1 MKNLEEELKKYS
13 EIYKLNFNSFKIIKR
28 NFLFSK
34 KIIILYGVNNYYF
47 KISKKIKDIKDIR
60 DIESGNDFFPYFNIL
75 KKSDLENWISS
86 IQAINIQ
93 KSRLLKT
100 IPDGKKLRDSFKKK
114 FKV

>member
-13 EIYKLNFNSFKIIKR
+13 EIYKLNFNSFKVIKKN
-28 NFLFSK
+28 NFFGEK
-34 KIIILYGVNNYYF
+34 KIILYGVNEYYF
-47 KISKKIKDIKDIR
+47 ETSKEIDV
-60 DIESGNDFFPYFNIL
+60 SNNYFPYFNIL

-86 IQAINIQ
+86 IQTINIQ
-93 KSRLLKT
+93 KSRLLKS

>member
-1 MKNLEEELKKYS
+1 MKNIEEELKKYS
-13 EIYKLNFNSFKIIKR
+13 KIYKLNFTSFKIIKKKL
-28 NFLFSK
+28 LFSQE
-34 KIIILYGVNNYYF
+34 IIILYGINNYYF
-47 KISKKIKDIKDIR
+47 KASKDIDV
-60 DIESGNDFFPYFNIL
+60 SNNFFPYFNVL

-93 KSRLLKT
+93 KSRLLKS

>member
-13 EIYKLNFNSFKIIKR
+13 DIYKLNFNSFKVIKKN
-28 NFLFSK
+28 NFFGEK
-34 KIIILYGVNNYYF
+34 KIILYGVNEYYF
-47 KISKKIKDIKDIR
+47 ETSKEIDV
-60 DIESGNDFFPYFNIL
+60 SNNYFPYFNIL

-86 IQAINIQ
+86 IQTINIQ
-93 KSRLLKT
+93 KSRLLKS

>member
-13 EIYKLNFNSFKIIKR
+13 EIYKLNFNSFKVIKKK
-28 NFLFSK
+28 NFFEEK
-34 KIIILYGVNNYYF
+34 KIILYGVNEYYF
-47 KISKKIKDIKDIR
+47 ETSKEIDA
-60 DIESGNDFFPYFNIL
+60 SNNYFPYFNIL

-86 IQAINIQ
+86 IQSINIQ
-93 KSRLLKT
+93 KSRLLKS

>member
-13 EIYKLNFNSFKIIKR
+13 KIYKLNFSSFKIIKKKL
-28 NFLFSK
+28 LFSQE
-34 KIIILYGVNNYYF
+34 IIILYGVNNYYF
-47 KISKKIKDIKDIR
+47 KASIDIDV
-60 DIESGNDFFPYFNIL
+60 SNNFFPYFNVL

-93 KSRLLKT
+93 KSRLLKS

>member
-1 MKNLEEELKKYS
+1 MKNLEEELRKYC
-13 EIYKLNFNSFKIIKR
+13 EIYKLNFNSFKIIKK

-47 KISKKIKDIKDIR
+47 KISKKIKDISIR
-60 DIESGNDFFPYFNIL
+60 DIDVSNDFFPYFKVL
-75 KKSDLENWISS
+75 KNSNLENWISS

-93 KSRLLKT
+93 KSRLLKS
-100 IPDGKKLRDSFKKK
+100 IQDGKKLRDSFKKK